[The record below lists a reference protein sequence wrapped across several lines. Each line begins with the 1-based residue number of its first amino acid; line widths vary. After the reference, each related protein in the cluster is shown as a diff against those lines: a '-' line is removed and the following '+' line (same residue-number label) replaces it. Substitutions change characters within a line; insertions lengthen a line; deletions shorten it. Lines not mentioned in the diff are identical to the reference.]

1 MQIVIWS
8 GAAISFAG
16 LIGLIYCIVA
26 AMKIRKAA
34 QDDEDLRAKLQ
45 RLIPVN
51 FGSLLLS
58 ILGLCVVITGISLS

>member
-8 GAAISFAG
+8 GAALSFAG
-16 LIGLIYCIVA
+16 LIGLVYCIVA
-26 AMKIRKAA
+26 AMKIRKSA
-34 QDDEDLRAKLQ
+34 QDDEALRAKLQ